1 MEALTDEK
9 IIDFCKEQIQ
19 KESDAL
25 LRVKSQVDEAYAQ
38 ACRAILDCKGR
49 VIVTGLG
56 KTGHIGKKIAAT
68 MASLGIPAFFINPYQ
83 LQ

>member
-25 LRVKSQVDEAYAQ
+25 LRVKSQVDEA
-38 ACRAILDCKGR
+38 
-49 VIVTGLG
+49 
-56 KTGHIGKKIAAT
+56 
-68 MASLGIPAFFINPYQ
+68 
-83 LQ
+83 

>member
-68 MASLGIPAFFINPYQ
+68 MASLGIPAFFVHS
-83 LQ
+83 

>member
-49 VIVTGLG
+49 VIVT
-56 KTGHIGKKIAAT
+56 
-68 MASLGIPAFFINPYQ
+68 
-83 LQ
+83 